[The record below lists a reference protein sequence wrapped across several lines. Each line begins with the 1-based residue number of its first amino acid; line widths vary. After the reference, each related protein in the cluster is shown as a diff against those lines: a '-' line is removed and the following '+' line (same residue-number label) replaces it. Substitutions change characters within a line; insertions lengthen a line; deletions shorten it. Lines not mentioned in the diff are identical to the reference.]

1 MIIDARNR
9 PATRAYLDSTVL
21 LSEGTKTMYKA
32 FGVGVAPSVTEES
45 MDLYWKERDETR
57 IDLACAPARWGAGPE
72 PIVPPEEVVRVM
84 KEYPKRFSGAIAICG
99 AYLEKSIQMIEK
111 FVVNGPVPAVC
122 LEPGISPVPMHFDDA
137 RLYPLYDYLQTKEI
151 PLFLMA
157 GGVTGPTIDYNSPER
172 LDKMLADFP
181 RLTVINIHG
190 GVPYVDGMIFC
201 AFRRPNMFL
210 CPDMYLNNT
219 CFCERYVQA
228 ANCMLSNQFIFGTSY
243 PFMPMKEGYDLF
255 MEMGVK
261 PEFLDNVLY
270 KNIAMALK
278 INPDEYRH
286 Y

>member
-9 PATRAYLDSTVL
+9 PATQPYLNSTVFL
-21 LSEGTKTMYKA
+21 NEGTKTMYKA
-32 FGVGVAPSVTEES
+32 FGVGVAPSVTEQS
-45 MDLYWKERDETR
+45 MDLYWKEMDETK
-57 IDLACAPARWGAGPE
+57 IDLACAPARWGGGPD
-72 PIVPPEEVVRVM
+72 PIVPPEEVARIM
-84 KEYPKRFSGAIAICG
+84 TEYPKRFYGAVPICG
-99 AYLEKSIQMIEK
+99 AYLERSIDIIEK
-111 FVVNGPVPAVC
+111 FVINGPVPAVC

-137 RLYPLYDYLQTKEI
+137 HLYPLYDYIQSKEI

-181 RLTVINIHG
+181 KMTVINIHA

-201 AFRRPNMFL
+201 AFRRPNMFI

-219 CFCERYVQA
+219 PFRDRYIQA
-228 ANCMLSNQFIFGTSY
+228 ANCMLSEQFIFGTSY

-255 MEMGVK
+255 MDMGVK
-261 PEFLDNVLY
+261 KELLPKIMY
-270 KNIAMALK
+270 QNIARALR
-278 INPDEYRH
+278 INPDDYKH